1 MSLVRQI
8 AVTPQVF
15 GHQLKGEMQSL
26 RASECI
32 QWGRCEH
39 PREEKQP
46 CCRAL
51 LGGDTPVRGQ
61 EDALPYLGMWK
72 GEAQFKP
79 FKARSRFLF
88 KFQIEIVVDPRS
100 VM

>member
-1 MSLVRQI
+1 MKCSLSE
-8 AVTPQVF
+8 PLNVF
-15 GHQLKGEMQSL
+15 SGADVS
-26 RASECI
+26 I
-32 QWGRCEH
+32 

-51 LGGDTPVRGQ
+51 LGGDTPIRGQ

-100 VM
+100 IM

>member
-1 MSLVRQI
+1 MGSPVRAIVMSGFFSEMSLVQQI

-39 PREEKQP
+39 PQRREA
-46 CCRAL
+46 AL
-51 LGGDTPVRGQ
+51 LQGFAG
-61 EDALPYLGMWK
+61 W
-72 GEAQFKP
+72 
-79 FKARSRFLF
+79 
-88 KFQIEIVVDPRS
+88 
-100 VM
+100 

>member
-8 AVTPQVF
+8 AVTPQIF

-39 PREEKQP
+39 PQRREA
-46 CCRAL
+46 AL
-51 LGGDTPVRGQ
+51 LQGFAG
-61 EDALPYLGMWK
+61 W
-72 GEAQFKP
+72 
-79 FKARSRFLF
+79 
-88 KFQIEIVVDPRS
+88 
-100 VM
+100 

>member
-1 MSLVRQI
+1 M
-8 AVTPQVF
+8 
-15 GHQLKGEMQSL
+15 
-26 RASECI
+26 
-32 QWGRCEH
+32 
-39 PREEKQP
+39 
-46 CCRAL
+46 
-51 LGGDTPVRGQ
+51 GGDTPIRGQ

-100 VM
+100 IM